1 MTRRKTIPIADIDS
15 RMIIVGAFRY
25 YLGRMTISVSSFTNW
40 LVQRWHNLDEGT
52 QFIIAR
58 EIEEAFK
65 ADDDQRLRVKETG
78 GNLSSI
84 GLPLGWDCDRAA
96 WARVRTMYRT
106 PRCCLCGKELPD
118 TVHQNVHMD
127 GERSCWD
134 CAPPTCEVC
143 EGEFRLGEQ
152 IIPNPKTR
160 RARHPGCKPKGE
172 ERQ

>member
-1 MTRRKTIPIADIDS
+1 MTRRKFKPIRVTDIDS
-15 RMIIVGAFRY
+15 RLIIVGAFRY
-25 YLGRMTISVSSFTNW
+25 YLGRMTISVSSFTDW

-58 EIEEAFK
+58 EIEEAFR
-65 ADDDQRLRVKETG
+65 DDDEQRTKGDQFFR
-78 GNLSSI
+78 
-84 GLPLGWDCDRAA
+84 LGWNCDRAA
-96 WARVRTMYRT
+96 WARVRALYRT
-106 PRCCLCGKELPD
+106 PTCCLCGKSLPD
-118 TVHQNVHMD
+118 TVHQNVHLD

-152 IIPNPKTR
+152 IIPNKATR